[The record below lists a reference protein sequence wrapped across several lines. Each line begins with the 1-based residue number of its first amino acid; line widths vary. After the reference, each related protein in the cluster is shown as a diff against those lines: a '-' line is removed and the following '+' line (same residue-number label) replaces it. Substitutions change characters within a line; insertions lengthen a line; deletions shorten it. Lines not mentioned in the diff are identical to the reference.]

1 MGKDIL
7 IAELCA
13 IFRTGLRM
21 IFTSD
26 SLVNTIDEVST
37 VEEVKKYLTSHTPD
51 LIVVHQSLV
60 TDLAA
65 LARSNFI
72 ILATEPDKNILVDAY
87 SCGACG
93 YLLENASPHLFLLA
107 LHMTEKM
114 FLLDPAVTPWLLK
127 SICGD
132 ILPSASNGVLTTRE
146 MEIFKLMNSDLTNRA
161 IGERL
166 CISEATVKTHVVHI
180 FRKLNIKRRPA
191 KLFFP
196 ASREI
201 SGENDYRAK
210 MSSGISFEC
219 DRRDR
224 NGRDHWEV

>member
-7 IAELCA
+7 IAEARA

-21 IFTSD
+21 IFAD
-26 SLVNTIDEVST
+26 DPLVNTIDEVST
-37 VEEVKKYLTSHTPD
+37 IEEVKKYLTSNTPD
-51 LIVVHQSLV
+51 LIVVHQSLA
-60 TDLAA
+60 TDLTA

-72 ILATEPDKNILVDAY
+72 ILATEPDKNILVDVY

-93 YLLENASPHLFLLA
+93 YLLENASPYLFLLA
-107 LHMTEKM
+107 LHMTETM
-114 FLLDPAVTPWLLK
+114 FLLDPAITPWLLK

-132 ILPSASNGVLTTRE
+132 ILPSSSNDVLTMRE

-166 CISEATVKTHVVHI
+166 CISEATVKTHIVHI

-191 KLFFP
+191 KMLFSV
-196 ASREI
+196 SRELVVKN
-201 SGENDYRAK
+201 GYRAK
-210 MSSGISFEC
+210 NEI
-219 DRRDR
+219 
-224 NGRDHWEV
+224 